1 MTARGIVIVGTGG
14 SAREILVL
22 LRDIQRESPGR
33 WEFRGFVAPHDPEP
47 GLLERLGARFLGD
60 PETFAATGRDATD
73 CVFVVGIGNPLYRRA
88 MDETMNNLGLEATT
102 LVHPSARIGDDVT
115 VGVGTTICAN
125 SVLTTNIRIGTSAQI
140 NIGCVVAHD
149 ARIGDYLT
157 LAQSVNIAGNVTIG
171 DDVTLHTQAI
181 VDRGRTIGSNAVVG
195 SGSVVTRDVEPGVT
209 VLGVPARPK
218 A

>member
-1 MTARGIVIVGTGG
+1 MSARGIVIVGTGG
-14 SAREILVL
+14 SARETLVL
-22 LRDIQRESPGR
+22 LRDIQRESPGL
-33 WEFRGFVAPHDPEP
+33 WDFRGFVAPHDPEP
-47 GLLERLGARFLGD
+47 GVLERLGARFLGD
-60 PETFAATGRDATD
+60 PQTYAAREVND
-73 CVFVVGIGNPLYRRA
+73 CAFVVGIGNPRYRRT
-88 MDETMNNLGLEATT
+88 MDDTMTGLGFEATT
-102 LVHPSARIGDDVT
+102 LVHPSAHIGDDVT
-115 VGVGTTICAN
+115 VGLGSTICAF
-125 SVLTTNIRIGTSAQI
+125 SVLTTNIRIGKSAQI

-195 SGSVVTRDVEPGVT
+195 SGSVVTRDIDAGVT
-209 VLGVPARPK
+209 ALGVPARPK